1 MAYSQPQI
9 VFNRLFLNGIRQMP
23 IHKEEKRLGEI
34 PLSLVLIMAISLA
47 GCTAQESSSATNSTP
62 AHSPN
67 GTGSEAD
74 VSAPTQVKTSDTPVP
89 TYTLANDKLG
99 EEDEAV
105 VADFGKAFVNHFT
118 GAVADQQTVS
128 FADYISNDNLLAF
141 VNKMLTLEQ
150 KQAAKGAS
158 SVNFAKD
165 NTFNEALFAK
175 MDDQH
180 ASLHLKFSNQ
190 GSGMNCKLL
199 IRAEQ
204 KSLQIVDVYFGN
216 KDGVD
221 TLATGHPVVRKLDNP
236 YLWDDAQWVAEVS
249 ANLERQETGV

>member
-1 MAYSQPQI
+1 M
-9 VFNRLFLNGIRQMP
+9 R
-23 IHKEEKRLGEI
+23 KI
-34 PLSLVLIMAISLA
+34 PLSLVLIMAISFA

-74 VSAPTQVKTSDTPVP
+74 LSPSTQVKASDTPVP

-118 GAVADQQTVS
+118 GAVGEQQTVS
-128 FADYISNDNLLAF
+128 FADYIANENLLAF
-141 VNKMLTLEQ
+141 VNKMLELEQ
-150 KQAAKGAS
+150 KLAAKGAS
-158 SVNFAKD
+158 SVTFAND
-165 NTFNEALFAK
+165 NTFNEAVFAK
-175 MDDQH
+175 VDDQH
-180 ASLHLKFSNQ
+180 ASLHLQFANQ

-221 TLATGHPVVRKLDNP
+221 TLATGHPAVRKLDNP
-236 YLWDDAQWVAEVS
+236 HLWDDAEWVAKVS
-249 ANLERQETGV
+249 AELECQETGI